1 MHKVYK
7 NKTRR
12 PIGQQPG
19 TKSGRGPADE
29 PVINHPSTARQPLVV
44 LLYRNLFFPFR
55 SEVRNSCLLCPRR
68 GKIDGFFL
76 GAPARRR
83 PALRALP
90 RPSPPCPTASP
101 PRRPAVRRPAPP
113 RPWYAWVLE
122 PTGQIKTSFCSNSN
136 SGEKRATKL
145 LVKTLV
151 KCWPMSPRSG

>member
-1 MHKVYK
+1 MVSSQEQ
-7 NKTRR
+7 R
-12 PIGQQPG
+12 
-19 TKSGRGPADE
+19 A
-29 PVINHPSTARQPLVV
+29 AVV
-44 LLYRNLFFPFR
+44 LRMNRLSTTHQLLVNRSLCSYIGICFCPFR
-55 SEVRNSCLLCPRR
+55 SEVRNSCLLCPGR